1 MASVIHIFV
10 CKYRSVLKQ
19 MEIFFSPSALV
30 VVDVFGRL
38 DDFSKRSSVNIVV
51 VPLTFDVEEPDYGD
65 LLLNITS
72 NLLSVKATR
81 NVNKRDG
88 FMKDCVDDV

>member
-1 MASVIHIFV
+1 M
-10 CKYRSVLKQ
+10 
-19 MEIFFSPSALV
+19 
-30 VVDVFGRL
+30 
-38 DDFSKRSSVNIVV
+38 V